1 VYLGQQIS
9 DCLNPPCQ
17 VGGSIVVNGQVVQ
30 LAADVQVQGVGDNRI
45 VRRLETEAFYSIY
58 AIPADFIVSGATPA
72 SLYESW
78 TTRLEAEAAVAQA
91 GTPAPAAPLSPFT
104 AAGFGGNLLLIAA
117 VAGVGLA
124 LLTRKGGR

>member
-30 LAADVQVQGVGDNRI
+30 LAADVQVQSTGDNRI
-45 VRRLETEAFYSIY
+45 VRRLGTEAFYSIY
-58 AIPADFIVSGATPA
+58 AIPPDFIVSGATPA

-78 TTRLEAEAAVAQA
+78 TTRLRAEEAAAVP
-91 GTPAPAAPLSPFT
+91 TPAAAPGASLV
-104 AAGFGGNLLLIAA
+104 AGFGGNLLLIAA